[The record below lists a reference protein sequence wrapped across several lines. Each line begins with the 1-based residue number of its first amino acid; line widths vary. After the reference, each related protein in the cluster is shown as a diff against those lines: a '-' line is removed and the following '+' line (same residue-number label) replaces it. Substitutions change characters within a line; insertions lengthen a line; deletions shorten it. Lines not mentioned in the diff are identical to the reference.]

1 MQIDK
6 ISDDEIRCTLS
17 GEDLKAGKIDIKS
30 LAYGTRDEKEL
41 ISRILAEAEH
51 SCGFYIRDG
60 DRYKAEIIPL
70 AGGSLEVDIT
80 RLQNDDELDPRF
92 VNYRP
97 SVIPAG
103 NVGKTDAVSGLSAAL
118 HSLLHEAG
126 EEDGGDSAG
135 GAAGEETSGKEEA
148 DSMDQN
154 RNDSVRDFVRLNR
167 MFVFPS
173 ISKAHEAA
181 AAIPGFSG
189 DSALYQS
196 SEDGSYHLILTMKDR
211 KAIEDEQKSLIT
223 LSEYATQEVVTPSK
237 LQSLSEH
244 GTLLIP
250 EHAVEKLAQI

>member
-1 MQIDK
+1 MQMKGRISMQIDK

-70 AGGSLEVDIT
+70 AGGSLEVD
-80 RLQNDDELDPRF
+80 